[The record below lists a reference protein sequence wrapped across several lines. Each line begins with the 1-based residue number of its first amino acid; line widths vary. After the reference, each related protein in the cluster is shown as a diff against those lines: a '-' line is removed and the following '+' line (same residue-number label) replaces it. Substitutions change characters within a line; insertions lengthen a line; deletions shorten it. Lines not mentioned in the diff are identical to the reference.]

1 MPFPLRLALRKSL
14 TMRGYV
20 FTEIVGN
27 ADKLEAAKR
36 FILQGL
42 SSGSLRPVVDK
53 IFAFDDLVEAHRYLE
68 SNQQIGKIV
77 VSVP

>member
-1 MPFPLRLALRKSL
+1 
-14 TMRGYV
+14 
-20 FTEIVGN
+20 
-27 ADKLEAAKR
+27 
-36 FILQGL
+36 
-42 SSGSLRPVVDK
+42 SLRPVVDK